1 MTTPNFTQDV
11 PQWIESASWQCIT
24 ALLMLKNQSL
34 TDDDVRGLHAAFHGF
49 IAKHAPQPEAKEV
62 AALESMLANE
72 EQACMEA
79 LEERDTAIGF
89 CDLFAATILGEDIN
103 WSCHETKWQEALD
116 MMSNG
121 KTIEVSGIMLRRSGD
136 HAIVEAEVDGKWKE
150 VIREYIDAPFSHIVE
165 PAGIADAKESE
176 LNSVPDGVEATPTTA
191 ATDAASGVERFIVNN
206 NSVRYACTKLAAV
219 GDKVKVIGSNPPL
232 HMNVEEISPTGGL
245 YIKSPTGAWCML
257 LNSSQVE
264 FVPEVTPAQPV
275 EPQQASAE
283 RWRHFPLNMKSCA
296 DGEFVTAADHDAA
309 IAELRAEVER
319 VKQWELDA
327 WRTVGNLEDAA
338 EGRPIE
344 IEDGKSPHPTVNVI
358 AELREKLA
366 DEERRGDLHAD
377 LNKRVAEAIG
387 NPFTGPGSSWHD
399 LPEKVAALRT
409 RAEAAEAEVARL
421 HKIIGDCE
429 MVAFDN
435 SKPPQLWSWIGD
447 WEGGAAEPLQRIK
460 NAKDAVKEIASLTAQ
475 LAAANERVAEF
486 EARLDAVRKMIS
498 AGQ

>member
-1 MTTPNFTQDV
+1 MTTPNPVSQHRRAEPV
-11 PQWIESASWQCIT
+11 PQWCY
-24 ALLMLKNQSL
+24 
-34 TDDDVRGLHAAFHGF
+34 DAAEEIIGHRATY
-49 IAKHAPQPEAKEV
+49 IAAIIARHAPQ
-62 AALESMLANE
+62 
-72 EQACMEA
+72 
-79 LEERDTAIGF
+79 
-89 CDLFAATILGEDIN
+89 
-103 WSCHETKWQEALD
+103 
-116 MMSNG
+116 
-121 KTIEVSGIMLRRSGD
+121 
-136 HAIVEAEVDGKWKE
+136 AEPPQP
-150 VIREYIDAPFSHIVE
+150 AP
-165 PAGIADAKESE
+165 
-176 LNSVPDGVEATPTTA
+176 
-191 ATDAASGVERFIVNN
+191 
-206 NSVRYACTKLAAV
+206 RYACSKLAAV
-219 GDKVKVIGSNPPL
+219 GDTVKVLGSEPPL
-232 HMNVEEISPTGGL
+232 IMKVEELSPTGGL

-409 RAEAAEAEVARL
+409 RAESAEAKCAHWYDELTRIAHHFRVSVDPDDTQKLNPEGTAKLAASFRTRAEAAEAKCDAIRVQWQSLHDEREEQHAALRRRGIRFVKVGGVLEAIGADRELDMLKTPQSQADIDEAEEIAEGCVVNMENFDDVSSSEMHLVCTRL
-421 HKIIGDCE
+421 LNLREQQRRLQRHIRDKEAVIDELSGRCE
-429 MVAFDN
+429 
-435 SKPPQLWSWIGD
+435 KL
-447 WEGGAAEPLQRIK
+447 AAEHAAALGLVADIR
-460 NAKDAVKEIASLTAQ
+460 NALGDNGKRMQPELLVHCTQ

>member
-1 MTTPNFTQDV
+1 MTTQNFTQDV

-62 AALESMLANE
+62 AVLESMLANE

-206 NSVRYACTKLAAV
+206 NSVSTP
-219 GDKVKVIGSNPPL
+219 GNGSYGSKKYL
-232 HMNVEEISPTGGL
+232 
-245 YIKSPTGAWCML
+245 GAGTTL
-257 LNSSQVE
+257 VL
-264 FVPEVTPAQPV
+264 
-275 EPQQASAE
+275 
-283 RWRHFPLNMKSCA
+283 
-296 DGEFVTAADHDAA
+296 AADHDRLL
-309 IAELRAEVER
+309 AERDGEIVEL
-319 VKQWELDA
+319 KQ
-327 WRTVGNLEDAA
+327 
-338 EGRPIE
+338 
-344 IEDGKSPHPTVNVI
+344 
-358 AELREKLA
+358 KLA

-377 LNKRVAEAIG
+377 LNKRVAEAVG
-387 NPFTGPGSSWHD
+387 NPFSGPGSSWHD

-409 RAEAAEAEVARL
+409 RAEAAEAKCDAIRVQWQSLHDEREEQHAALRRRGIRFVKVGGVLEAIGADRELDMLKTPQSQADIDEAEEIAEGCVVNMENFDDVSSSEMHLVCTRL
-421 HKIIGDCE
+421 LNLREQQRRLQRHIRDKEAVIDELSGRCE
-429 MVAFDN
+429 
-435 SKPPQLWSWIGD
+435 KL
-447 WEGGAAEPLQRIK
+447 AAEHAAALGLVADIR
-460 NAKDAVKEIASLTAQ
+460 NALGDNGKRMQPELLVHCTQ
-475 LAAANERVAEF
+475 LAAANERLRAAEGKSD
-486 EARLDAVRKMIS
+486 R
-498 AGQ
+498 

>member
-62 AALESMLANE
+62 AVLESMLANE

-264 FVPEVTPAQPV
+264 FVPEVTPAHPVCRGCNQPLKAENAWMSDGCPCNNPRGINHGLV
-275 EPQQASAE
+275 PKEVCTCEECAKPDHIVDANKMIEPATDFDFDEAASKAAAVIKGRLDSDTLTVSADMLSDSISAQIRPGVQELYKKLQHRRCDTCGANTIDGCPRCGAPQCCPQCCIISTHEHNATILKE
-283 RWRHFPLNMKSCA
+283 RLAVAMSLLAQCGARMFMFGDYEARLKDGKWSLQKYVMGSWVYQ
-296 DGEFVTAADHDAA
+296 GEFTDPV
-309 IAELRAEVER
+309 
-319 VKQWELDA
+319 Q
-327 WRTVGNLEDAA
+327 
-338 EGRPIE
+338 
-344 IEDGKSPHPTVNVI
+344 
-358 AELREKLA
+358 
-366 DEERRGDLHAD
+366 
-377 LNKRVAEAIG
+377 
-387 NPFTGPGSSWHD
+387 
-399 LPEKVAALRT
+399 AALR
-409 RAEAAEAEVARL
+409 AKELADVG
-421 HKIIGDCE
+421 K
-429 MVAFDN
+429 V
-435 SKPPQLWSWIGD
+435 
-447 WEGGAAEPLQRIK
+447 GA
-460 NAKDAVKEIASLTAQ
+460 T
-475 LAAANERVAEF
+475 
-486 EARLDAVRKMIS
+486 
-498 AGQ
+498 